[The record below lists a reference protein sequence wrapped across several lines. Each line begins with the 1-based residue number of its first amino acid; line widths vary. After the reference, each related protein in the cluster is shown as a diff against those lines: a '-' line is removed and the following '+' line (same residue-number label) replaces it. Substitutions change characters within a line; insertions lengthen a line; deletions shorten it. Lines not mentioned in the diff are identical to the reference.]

1 MVSDTL
7 RSIAERECSNELTDF
22 MIYKK
27 LSETETSTKLAN
39 TFSHLAQMERGHYEF
54 WGRYCDSS
62 RARPLMHKYYAFML
76 LRRILGPSFA
86 IKYLEGGETQAIKNY
101 ESLRRMI
108 PKSDAKVFES
118 LIQDEVKHEHL
129 FAKHIAGSYVKYV
142 SFVVLGLADALVEI
156 AGIHAGSLGLY
167 SSTELTGL
175 AGIIAGAAAAI
186 SMASAAYAQAKQG
199 FRGSPRLAALYT
211 GVSYY
216 ASAILLALPYFM
228 TQTMSVAIVSSLV
241 VGMVIIAFA
250 SWYNSIMT
258 GSQFRRNF
266 LELAGIMLA
275 ATMVLFAFGFV
286 IKSALH
292 ISI

>member
-1 MVSDTL
+1 MVSRTL
-7 RSIAERECSNELTDF
+7 REIAGQECADELTDF
-22 MIYKK
+22 IIYKR
-27 LSETETSTKLAN
+27 LSETETDVKLVK
-39 TFSHLAQMERGHYEF
+39 TFSHLAEMEHGHYEF
-54 WGRYCDSS
+54 WGKYCDREAS
-62 RARPLMHKYYAFML
+62 RPHMRKYYAFML
-76 LRRILGPSFA
+76 LRRIFGASFA
-86 IKYLEGGETQAIKNY
+86 IKYLEGSETRAIKKY
-101 ESLRRMI
+101 ESMRKLI
-108 PKSDAKVFES
+108 PEGDARAFES
-118 LIQDEVKHEHL
+118 MIEDEVKHEHL

-167 SSTELTGL
+167 TSTELTGL

-199 FRGSPRLAALYT
+199 FEGSPKMAALYT
-211 GVSYY
+211 GASYY
-216 ASAILLALPYFM
+216 ASAILLALPYFL
-228 TQTMSVAIVSSLV
+228 THTMLTAIVSSLA

-258 GSQFRRNF
+258 GSEFRRNF

-275 ATMVLFAFGFV
+275 ATVVLFAFGFV
-286 IKSALH
+286 IKSTLH